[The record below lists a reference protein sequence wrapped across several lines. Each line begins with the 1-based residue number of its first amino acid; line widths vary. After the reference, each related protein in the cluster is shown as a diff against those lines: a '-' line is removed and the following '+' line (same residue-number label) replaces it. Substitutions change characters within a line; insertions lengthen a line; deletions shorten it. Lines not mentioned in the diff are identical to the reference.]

1 MKTLTLSF
9 MKENKP
15 IYSKKIISLNEQ
27 EKELLLDVIP
37 FLVLI
42 SIIIRLLGANNH
54 PSFLSEY
61 ISSWSLIVFGFS
73 FIIFAFFL
81 LNGLFKRQKT
91 GWILTCIFQG
101 ILLIFDLSVGNSVT
115 GFLTLII
122 GFWMLL
128 QVREKYR

>member
-15 IYSKKIISLNEQ
+15 VSSKKNLSLNEQ
-27 EKELLLDVIP
+27 EKDLLLDVIP
-37 FLVLI
+37 FLVI
-42 SIIIRLLGANNH
+42 TSVIIRLLGANNH

-61 ISSWSLIVFGFS
+61 TSFGSLVVFGFS

-81 LNGLFKRQKT
+81 FNGLLKRQKT

-101 ILLIFDLSVGNSVT
+101 ILLTYDLSVGNLLT
-115 GFLTLII
+115 GILTLIV

-128 QVREKYR
+128 QIKEKYS